1 MKRRLLFSS
10 YVLAAAIL
18 MLSSIAPVQA
28 ARNASTPSNGNLITV
43 LNPGVTEQ
51 LAPRVPL
58 ANRLDTLEGKT
69 IYIVDTDYEGMG
81 RTPVLEEMQA
91 WFNRNMPGVK
101 TVYKLKSGSYMSDDP
116 QLWKEIAANKGDG
129 VIMGVAG

>member
-1 MKRRLLFSS
+1 MKRKLLFSICLVGVA
-10 YVLAAAIL
+10 VLTF
-18 MLSSIAPVQA
+18 SGIAPA
-28 ARNASTPSNGNLITV
+28 EGARNVSTPNGSLITV
-43 LNPGVTEQ
+43 LNPAVTEQ
-51 LAPRVPL
+51 LAPRSPL

-91 WFNRNMPGVK
+91 WLTRNMPGVK
-101 TVYKLKSGSYMSDDP
+101 TVYRLKSGSYMSDDP

>member
-1 MKRRLLFSS
+1 MKRKLLFSNS
-10 YVLAAAIL
+10 LLALAVLIL
-18 MLSSIAPVQA
+18 AGIAPVKA
-28 ARNASTPSNGNLITV
+28 GPNTSIPNGNLITV

-51 LAPRVPL
+51 LATRIPL
-58 ANRLDTLEGKT
+58 ANRLDTLQGKT

-91 WFNRNMPGVK
+91 WFTRNMPGVK